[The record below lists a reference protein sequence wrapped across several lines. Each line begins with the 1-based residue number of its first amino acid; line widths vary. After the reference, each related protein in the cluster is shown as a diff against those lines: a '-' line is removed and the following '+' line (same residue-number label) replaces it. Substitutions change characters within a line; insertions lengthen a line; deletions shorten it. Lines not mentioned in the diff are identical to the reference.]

1 MNRGQTPIAT
11 TWEETMKYLLV
22 GAAVAASLA
31 VPATAQEVSLGRFFG
46 ACEDAGTDTKTSVG
60 EACIIQ
66 SIINA
71 ASAEIDGVTVNT
83 LPTDWGNFYDQIKAS
98 YAGGT
103 PPDIHVMHRHRVP
116 EFAGLGA
123 VADLT
128 DDLAGAGIDVS
139 DWAPAALDAV
149 SLDGGIY
156 GVPMD
161 FHANLW
167 HVNMDLMEAAGLV
180 MDGKPVLPTSPAELL
195 AHAQKVKDATGQDY
209 LAADFAQFPIG
220 VRLTLALMWQQGANI
235 FDGDTATINND
246 AAKNAVSSMTQLF
259 DAGLA
264 NPQLNY
270 ADSQQAFLNGEAAIL
285 VNGTWVVDFYTAEA
299 AKAEVGLNNYYVADF
314 PTLFDTGATWA
325 DSHMWAIPAS
335 LKANDPAKYQAA
347 LKVLAFIN
355 DHNIDWARTGHMA
368 VRNSVLE
375 SADYAALPHRAE
387 YAGTAAIAKDT
398 PPSEKYGAIQDVL
411 NRELQAIWLT
421 GKSADAALA
430 DAEAEVQ
437 DLLDR

>member
-1 MNRGQTPIAT
+1 MRRLLLSAT
-11 TWEETMKYLLV
+11 MLAGL
-22 GAAVAASLA
+22 AAPAAIS
-31 VPATAQEVSLGRFFG
+31 PAAAQELTLGRFFG
-46 ACEDAGTDTKTSVG
+46 ACEDAGTDTKASVG

-71 ASAEIDGVTVNT
+71 ASEAIDGVTITT
-83 LPTDWGNFYDQIKAS
+83 LPTDWGNYYDQIKAT

-123 VADLT
+123 LAAIGEDLG
-128 DDLAGAGIDVS
+128 AAGIDPA
-139 DWAPAALDAV
+139 DWTESARAAVTYNDQ
-149 SLDGGIY
+149 IY

-161 FHANLW
+161 IHANLW
-167 HVNMDLMEAAGLV
+167 HLNMDILEEAGLV
-180 MDGKPVLPTSPAELL
+180 ENGQPVLPSSPEELL
-195 AHAQKVKDATGQDY
+195 EHARQVKEATGKDY

-220 VRLTLALMWQQGANI
+220 VRLVLALLWQQGSNI
-235 FDGDTATINND
+235 FADGKTTIDTAEARTAVETI
-246 AAKNAVSSMTQLF
+246 TQLF
-259 DAGLA
+259 DAGYA

-270 ADSQQAFLNGEAAIL
+270 ADSQQAFLNGEVAVL
-285 VNGTWVVDFYTAEA
+285 VNGTWVVDFYAAEA
-299 AKAEVGLNNYYVADF
+299 AKEAVGLDNYRVADF
-314 PTLFDTGATWA
+314 PTLFETGATWA
-325 DSHMWAIPAS
+325 DSHMWVIPS
-335 LKANDPAKYQAA
+335 PVKADEARYQAA

-375 SADYAALPHRAE
+375 SDAYAALPHREE

-398 PPSEKYGAIQDVL
+398 PPSARYGGIQDAL

-421 GKSADAALA
+421 GKAVDAALA
-430 DAEAEVQ
+430 DANAQVQ

>member
-1 MNRGQTPIAT
+1 MKYVLLTAAMAAGIAT
-11 TWEETMKYLLV
+11 T
-22 GAAVAASLA
+22 A
-31 VPATAQEVSLGRFFG
+31 PAQEITLGRFFG
-46 ACEDAGTDTKTSVG
+46 ACEDAGTDTTASSG

-71 ASAEIDGVTVNT
+71 ADAELEGISINT
-83 LPTDWGNFYDQIKAS
+83 LPTDWGNYYDQVKAA

-103 PPDIHVMHRHRVP
+103 PPDVHVMHRHRVP

-123 VADLT
+123 IAEISGELE
-128 DDLAGAGIDVS
+128 AAGIDAS
-139 DWAPAALDAV
+139 DWSPAALDAV
-149 SLDGGIY
+149 SFNGGIY

-167 HVNMDLMEAAGLV
+167 HVNMDLMAEAGLV
-180 MDGKPVLPTSPAELL
+180 EDGKPILPTSPEELL
-195 AHAQKVKDATGQDY
+195 AQAQQFKNATGQDY

-220 VRLTLALMWQQGANI
+220 VRVVLALMWQQDANI
-235 FDGDTATINND
+235 FSDDGTATINTK
-246 AAKNAVSSMTQLF
+246 AGQNAVTAMTQLF

-270 ADSQQAFLNGEAAIL
+270 ADSQQAFLNGEAGIL

-299 AKAEVGLNNYYVADF
+299 AKEEVGLDNYYVADF
-314 PTLFDTGATWA
+314 PTLFETGATWA

-335 LKANDPAKYQAA
+335 LERKERAAA

-368 VRNSVLE
+368 VRTSVVE
-375 SADYAALPHRAE
+375 SDAYQSLPHRDE
-387 YAGTAAIAKDT
+387 YTGTAAIARDT
-398 PPSEKYGAIQDVL
+398 PPSERYGAIQDVL

-421 GKSADAALA
+421 GKTVEAALG
-430 DAEAEVQ
+430 DAEFEVQ

>member
-1 MNRGQTPIAT
+1 
-11 TWEETMKYLLV
+11 MKHLLI
-22 GAAVAASLA
+22 GAAVAATI
-31 VPATAQEVSLGRFFG
+31 ATGASAQEVTLGRFFG
-46 ACEDAGTDTKTSVG
+46 ACEDAGTDTKASVG

-71 ASAEIDGVTVNT
+71 ASAEIDGVTVKT
-83 LPTDWGNFYDQIKAS
+83 LPTDWGNYYDQIKAA

-103 PPDIHVMHRHRVP
+103 PPDVHVMHRHRVP

-123 VADLT
+123 LAELSGDLEKV
-128 DDLAGAGIDVS
+128 GIDVA
-139 DWAPAALDAV
+139 DWTEAARDAV
-149 SLDGGIY
+149 SYNGGIY
-156 GVPMD
+156 GVPLD
-161 FHANLW
+161 IHANLW
-167 HVNMDLMEAAGLV
+167 HVNMDLMQQAGLV
-180 MDGKPVLPTSPAELL
+180 ENGRPVLPSSPEQLL
-195 AHAQKVKDATGQDY
+195 AHARTVKEATGQDY

-220 VRLTLALMWQQGANI
+220 VRLVLALMWQQNANI
-235 FDGDTATINND
+235 FDGDTATIDND
-246 AAKNAVSSMTQLF
+246 AARNAIAAITQLF
-259 DAGLA
+259 DAGYA

-299 AKAEVGLNNYYVADF
+299 AKEETGLDNYYVASF

-335 LKANDPAKYQAA
+335 VKSNEDEYMAA

-368 VRNSVLE
+368 VRTSVLE
-375 SADYAALPHRAE
+375 SGEYANLPHRSE
-387 YAGTAAIAKDT
+387 YAATASIARDT
-398 PPSEKYGAIQDVL
+398 PPSERYGAIQDVL
-411 NRELQAIWLT
+411 NREFQAVWLT
-421 GKSADAALA
+421 GKSVDDALA
-430 DAEAEVQ
+430 DAEADVQ

>member
-1 MNRGQTPIAT
+1 
-11 TWEETMKYLLV
+11 MKHLII
-22 GAAVAASLA
+22 GAAVAATVVTGAS
-31 VPATAQEVSLGRFFG
+31 AQEITLGRFFG
-46 ACEDAGTDTKTSVG
+46 ACEDAGTDTKASVG
-60 EACIIQ
+60 EAYIIQ

-71 ASAEIDGVTVNT
+71 ADAELDGISITT
-83 LPTDWGNFYDQIKAS
+83 LPTDWGNYYDQIKAS

-103 PPDIHVMHRHRVP
+103 PPDVHVMHRHRIP

-123 VADLT
+123 
-128 DDLAGAGIDVS
+128 LAEISGELAAAGIDPS
-139 DWAPAALDAV
+139 DWSENALAAV
-149 SLDGGIY
+149 SYDGGIY

-167 HVNMDLMEAAGLV
+167 HVNMDLMEQAGLV
-180 MDGKPVLPTSPAELL
+180 ADGKPVLPTSPAELL
-195 AHAQKVKDATGQDY
+195 EHAQMVKDATGQDY

-220 VRLTLALMWQQGANI
+220 VRLVLALMWQQNANI
-235 FDGDTATINND
+235 FDGDTATINNE
-246 AAKNAVSSMTQLF
+246 AATNAVTTMTQLF
-259 DAGLA
+259 DAELA

-335 LKANDPAKYQAA
+335 LQGDKRAAA

-375 SADYAALPHRAE
+375 TAEYAALPHRDE
-387 YAGTAAIAKDT
+387 YTGTAAIARDT
-398 PPSEKYGAIQDVL
+398 PPSERYGAIQDVL

-421 GKSADAALA
+421 GKAVDVALA

>member
-1 MNRGQTPIAT
+1 
-11 TWEETMKYLLV
+11 MKHVILSAALV
-22 GAAVAASLA
+22 AGLVA
-31 VPATAQEVSLGRFFG
+31 PATAQEVSLGRFFG

-71 ASAEIDGVTVNT
+71 ASAEIDGVTVET
-83 LPTDWGNFYDQIKAS
+83 LPTDWGNYYDQIKAA

-123 VADLT
+123 VADLSA
-128 DDLAGAGIDVS
+128 DLVAAGIDTS

-149 SLDGGIY
+149 SYNGGIY

-167 HVNMDLMEAAGLV
+167 HVNMDLMAKAGLV
-180 MDGKPVLPTSPAELL
+180 TDGKPILPSSPAEMLE
-195 AHAQKVKDATGQDY
+195 HAKKVKEATGQDY
-209 LAADFAQFPIG
+209 LAADFAQYPIG

-246 AAKNAVSSMTQLF
+246 AAKNAVTSMTQLF
-259 DAGLA
+259 DAGVA

-299 AKAEVGLNNYYVADF
+299 AKSEVALNNYYVADF
-314 PTLFDTGATWA
+314 PTLFTEGATWA
-325 DSHMWAIPAS
+325 DSHMWAVPAS
-335 LKANDPAKYQAA
+335 LKAKDPAKYTAA

-355 DHNIDWARTGHMA
+355 NHNIDWARTGHMA
-368 VRNSVLE
+368 VRSSVLN
-375 SADYAALPHRAE
+375 SAEYAALAHRGE
-387 YAGTAAIAKDT
+387 YTGTAAIARDT

-421 GKSADAALA
+421 GKDVTAALS
-430 DAEAEVQ
+430 DAQAEVQ

>member
-1 MNRGQTPIAT
+1 MRHLII
-11 TWEETMKYLLV
+11 
-22 GAAVAASLA
+22 GAAVAAT
-31 VPATAQEVSLGRFFG
+31 VATGALAQEITLGRFFG

-83 LPTDWGNFYDQIKAS
+83 LPTDWGNYYDQIKAA

-103 PPDIHVMHRHRVP
+103 PPDIHVMHRHRIP

-123 VADLT
+123 IADLS
-128 DDLAGAGIDVS
+128 DDLAGAGIDIS
-139 DWAPAALDAV
+139 DWTDSAVDAV
-149 SLDGGIY
+149 SYEGGIY

-167 HVNMDLMEAAGLV
+167 HVNMDLMAEAGLV
-180 MDGKPVLPTSPAELL
+180 EDGKPVLPTSPEELL
-195 AHAQKVKDATGQDY
+195 QHARQVKEATGQNY

-220 VRLTLALMWQQGANI
+220 VRLVLALMWQQNANI
-235 FDGDTATINND
+235 FTDDGTATIDND
-246 AAKNAVSSMTQLF
+246 AARNAVTAITQLF
-259 DAGLA
+259 DAGYA

-299 AKAEVGLNNYYVADF
+299 AKPEVGLKSYYVADF
-314 PTLFDTGATWA
+314 PTLFETGATWA

-335 LKANDPAKYQAA
+335 LKANDPDRYAAA

-355 DHNIDWARTGHMA
+355 DHNIDWARTGHFP
-368 VRNSVLE
+368 VRNSVRA
-375 SADYAALPHRAE
+375 SAEYAALPHRQE
-387 YAGTAAIAKDT
+387 YAGTGAIAKDT
-398 PPSEKYGAIQDVL
+398 PPSERYGAIQDVL

-421 GKSADAALA
+421 GKSVDDALA

-437 DLLDR
+437 DQLDR

>member
-1 MNRGQTPIAT
+1 MKHVLLTAAAAAT
-11 TWEETMKYLLV
+11 LAT
-22 GAAVAASLA
+22 GAL
-31 VPATAQEVSLGRFFG
+31 AQEVTLGRFFG
-46 ACEDAGTDTKTSVG
+46 ACEDAGTDTTTSTG

-71 ASAEIDGVTVNT
+71 ADAELDGISINT
-83 LPTDWGNFYDQIKAS
+83 LPTDWGNYYDQVKAA

-103 PPDIHVMHRHRVP
+103 PPDVHVMHRHRIP

-123 VADLT
+123 LAEISGDLE
-128 DDLAGAGIDVS
+128 AAGIDPG
-139 DWAPAALDAV
+139 DWSPAALDAV
-149 SLDGGIY
+149 SFNGGIY

-167 HVNMDLMEAAGLV
+167 HVNMDVMEEAGLV
-180 MDGKPVLPTSPAELL
+180 ENGAPVLPSSPEELL
-195 AHAQKVKDATGQDY
+195 AHAQQVKDATGKDY

-220 VRLTLALMWQQGANI
+220 VRLVLALMWQQNANI
-235 FDGDTATINND
+235 FTEDGTATINTE
-246 AAKNAVSSMTQLF
+246 AGKNAVTAITQLF

-285 VNGTWVVDFYTAEA
+285 VNGTWVVDFYTAQA
-299 AKAEVGLNNYYVADF
+299 ADPDVGLENYYVADL
-314 PTLFDTGATWA
+314 PTLFETGATWA
-325 DSHMWAIPAS
+325 DSHMWAIPS
-335 LKANDPAKYQAA
+335 TLDGDKKMAA

-368 VRNSVLE
+368 VRKSVVE
-375 SADYAALPHRAE
+375 SDAYTSLPHRDE
-387 YAGTAAIAKDT
+387 YTGTAAIAKDT
-398 PPSEKYGAIQDVL
+398 PPSERYGAIQDVL

-421 GKSADAALA
+421 GKSVEDALD
-430 DAEAEVQ
+430 DAELEVQ

>member
-1 MNRGQTPIAT
+1 MKYVLITAAMAAGIAT
-11 TWEETMKYLLV
+11 T
-22 GAAVAASLA
+22 A
-31 VPATAQEVSLGRFFG
+31 PAQEITLGRFFG
-46 ACEDAGTDTKTSVG
+46 ACEDAGTDTTTSAG

-71 ASAEIDGVTVNT
+71 ADAELDGISINT
-83 LPTDWGNFYDQIKAS
+83 LPTDWGNYYDQVKAA

-103 PPDIHVMHRHRVP
+103 PPDVHVMHRHRVT

-123 VADLT
+123 IAEISGELE
-128 DDLAGAGIDVS
+128 AAGIDAS
-139 DWAPAALDAV
+139 DWSPAALDAV
-149 SLDGGIY
+149 SFNGGIY

-167 HVNMDLMEAAGLV
+167 HVNMDLMEQAGLV
-180 MDGKPVLPTSPAELL
+180 DDGKPVLPTSPEELL
-195 AHAQKVKDATGQDY
+195 AHAQQFKDATGQDY
-209 LAADFAQFPIG
+209 LAADFAQFPLG
-220 VRLTLALMWQQGANI
+220 VRTVLALLWQQDANI
-235 FDGDTATINND
+235 FTDDGTATINTPE
-246 AAKNAVSSMTQLF
+246 AQNAVTAITQLF
-259 DAGLA
+259 DAELA

-270 ADSQQAFLNGEAAIL
+270 ADSQQAFLNGEAGIL

-299 AKAEVGLNNYYVADF
+299 AKEEVSLDNYYVADF
-314 PTLFDTGATWA
+314 PTLFATGATWA

-335 LKANDPAKYQAA
+335 LEGDQRAAA

-368 VRNSVLE
+368 VRTSVIE
-375 SADYAALPHRAE
+375 SDAYNALPHRDE
-387 YAGTAAIAKDT
+387 YTGTAAIARDT
-398 PPSEKYGAIQDVL
+398 PPSERYGAIQDVL

-421 GKSADAALA
+421 DKPVQDALA
-430 DAEAEVQ
+430 DAEIEIQ

>member
-1 MNRGQTPIAT
+1 MKHVLLTAAAAATIAT
-11 TWEETMKYLLV
+11 
-22 GAAVAASLA
+22 G
-31 VPATAQEVSLGRFFG
+31 ATAQEVTLGRFFG
-46 ACEDAGTDTKTSVG
+46 ACEEAGTDTTTSVG

-71 ASAEIDGVTVNT
+71 ADAELDGITINT
-83 LPTDWGNFYDQIKAS
+83 LPTDWGNYYDQIKAA

-123 VADLT
+123 IAELSGDLE
-128 DDLAGAGIDVS
+128 AAGIDPS
-139 DWAPAALDAV
+139 DWAPAALEAV
-149 SLDGGIY
+149 SHEGGIY

-167 HVNMDLMEAAGLV
+167 HVNMDLMAEAGLV
-180 MDGKPVLPTSPAELL
+180 EDGKPILPTSPEELL
-195 AHAQKVKDATGQDY
+195 AQAQQFKDATGQDY

-220 VRLTLALMWQQGANI
+220 VRLVLALMWQQDANI
-235 FDGDTATINND
+235 FTEDGTATID
-246 AAKNAVSSMTQLF
+246 TEAAANAVTAITQLF

-264 NPQLNY
+264 DPQLNY
-270 ADSQQAFLNGEAAIL
+270 ADSQQAFLNGEAGIL
-285 VNGTWVVDFYTAEA
+285 VNGTWVVDFYDAQA
-299 AKAEVGLNNYYVADF
+299 ADPDVPLSSYYAADF
-314 PTLFDTGATWA
+314 PTLFGTGATWA

-335 LKANDPAKYQAA
+335 LAGEQRAA
-347 LKVLAFIN
+347 AMQVLAFIN

-375 SADYAALPHRAE
+375 SDAYADLPHRDE
-387 YAGTAAIAKDT
+387 YAGTAGIARDT
-398 PPSEKYGAIQDVL
+398 PPSARYGAIQDVL
-411 NRELQAIWLT
+411 NRELQAVWLT
-421 GKSADAALA
+421 GKPVGDALA
-430 DAEAEVQ
+430 DAELEVQ

>member
-1 MNRGQTPIAT
+1 MKHVLLTAAAAAT
-11 TWEETMKYLLV
+11 FAT
-22 GAAVAASLA
+22 GAF
-31 VPATAQEVSLGRFFG
+31 AQEITLGRFFG
-46 ACEDAGTDTKTSVG
+46 ACEDAGTDTTTSVG

-71 ASAEIDGVTVNT
+71 ADAEIDGVSINT
-83 LPTDWGNFYDQIKAS
+83 LPTDWGNYYDQIKAAF
-98 YAGGT
+98 AGGT
-103 PPDIHVMHRHRVP
+103 PPDVFVMHRHRIP

-123 VADLT
+123 VAEISGDLE
-128 DDLAGAGIDVS
+128 GVGIDAS
-139 DWAPAALDAV
+139 DWSETALDAV
-149 SLDGGIY
+149 SFNGGIY

-167 HVNMDLMEAAGLV
+167 HVNMDLMEQAGLV
-180 MDGKPVLPTSPAELL
+180 ENGAPVLPSSPEELL
-195 AHAQKVKDATGQDY
+195 EHAQMVKDATGQDY

-220 VRLTLALMWQQGANI
+220 VRLVLALMWQQNANI
-235 FDGDTATINND
+235 FDEDGTATINNE
-246 AAKNAVSSMTQLF
+246 AGANAVTAITQLF

-270 ADSQQAFLNGEAAIL
+270 ADSQQAFLNGESAIL

-299 AKAEVGLNNYYVADF
+299 AKEEVGLDNYYVADF
-314 PTLFDTGATWA
+314 PTLFETGATWA
-325 DSHMWAIPAS
+325 DSHMWAIPS
-335 LKANDPAKYQAA
+335 TLDGDRKEAA

-355 DHNIDWARTGHMA
+355 EHNIDWARTGHMA
-368 VRNSVLE
+368 VRTSVVE
-375 SADYAALPHRAE
+375 SEAYQSLPHRDE

-398 PPSEKYGAIQDVL
+398 PPSERYGAIQDVL

-421 GKSADAALA
+421 GKEVEKALA
-430 DAEAEVQ
+430 DAELEVQ

>member
-1 MNRGQTPIAT
+1 
-11 TWEETMKYLLV
+11 MKHVILSAALV
-22 GAAVAASLA
+22 AGLVA
-31 VPATAQEVSLGRFFG
+31 PATAQEVSLGRFFG

-71 ASAEIDGVTVNT
+71 ASAEIDGVTVET
-83 LPTDWGNFYDQIKAS
+83 LPTDWGNYYDQIKAA

-103 PPDIHVMHRHRVP
+103 PPDVHVMHRHRVP

-123 VADLT
+123 VADLSA
-128 DDLAGAGIDVS
+128 DLVAAGIDTS

-149 SLDGGIY
+149 SYNGGIY

-167 HVNMDLMEAAGLV
+167 HVNMDLMAKAGLV
-180 MDGKPVLPTSPAELL
+180 TDGKPILPSSSAEMLE
-195 AHAQKVKDATGQDY
+195 HAKKVKEATGQDY
-209 LAADFAQFPIG
+209 LAADFAQYPIG

-246 AAKNAVSSMTQLF
+246 AAKNAVTSMTQLF
-259 DAGLA
+259 DAGVA

-299 AKAEVGLNNYYVADF
+299 AKSEVALNNYYVADF
-314 PTLFDTGATWA
+314 PTLFSEGATWA
-325 DSHMWAIPAS
+325 DSHMWAVPAS
-335 LKANDPAKYQAA
+335 LKAKDPAKYAAA

-355 DHNIDWARTGHMA
+355 NHNIDWARTGHMA
-368 VRNSVLE
+368 VRSSVLN
-375 SADYAALPHRAE
+375 SAEYAALAHRGE
-387 YAGTAAIAKDT
+387 YTGTAAIARDT

-421 GKSADAALA
+421 GKDVTAALS
-430 DAEAEVQ
+430 DAQAEVQ

>member
-1 MNRGQTPIAT
+1 
-11 TWEETMKYLLV
+11 MKHLLM
-22 GAAVAASLA
+22 GAAIAAT
-31 VPATAQEVSLGRFFG
+31 VVTGATAQEITLGRFFG
-46 ACEDAGTDTKTSVG
+46 ACEDAGTDTKASVG

-71 ASAEIDGVTVNT
+71 ADAEIDGVSINT
-83 LPTDWGNFYDQIKAS
+83 LPTDWGNYYDQIKAA

-103 PPDIHVMHRHRVP
+103 PPDVHVMHRHRIP
-116 EFAGLGA
+116 EFASLGA
-123 VADLT
+123 LANLS
-128 DDLAGAGIDVS
+128 DDLAAAGIDTS
-139 DWAPAALDAV
+139 DWSATALDAV
-149 SLDGGIY
+149 SYNGDVY

-167 HVNMDLMEAAGLV
+167 HVNMDVMEAAGLV
-180 MDGKPVLPTSPAELL
+180 ADGKPILPTSPAELL
-195 AHAQKVKDATGQDY
+195 EHAQMVKEATGQDY

-220 VRLTLALMWQQGANI
+220 VRLVLALMWQQNANI

-246 AAKNAVSSMTQLF
+246 AAKAAVSAMTQLF
-259 DAGLA
+259 DAELA

-335 LKANDPAKYQAA
+335 VKAGDPETYAA
-347 LKVLAFIN
+347 SLKVLAFIN
-355 DHNIDWARTGHMA
+355 DHNVDWARTGHMA
-368 VRNSVLE
+368 VRTSVVE
-375 SADYAALPHRAE
+375 SDEYANLPHRAE
-387 YAGTAAIAKDT
+387 YTGTAAIARDT
-398 PPSEKYGAIQDVL
+398 PPSERYGAIQDVL

-421 GKSADAALA
+421 GKSVDMALA
-430 DAEAEVQ
+430 DAEGEVQ

>member
-1 MNRGQTPIAT
+1 MKYVLLTAAMAAGIAT
-11 TWEETMKYLLV
+11 T
-22 GAAVAASLA
+22 A
-31 VPATAQEVSLGRFFG
+31 PAQEITLGRFFG
-46 ACEDAGTDTKTSVG
+46 ACEDAGTDTTASSG

-71 ASAEIDGVTVNT
+71 ADAELDGISIST
-83 LPTDWGNFYDQIKAS
+83 LPTDWGNYYDQVKAA

-103 PPDIHVMHRHRVP
+103 PPDVHVMHRHRVP

-123 VADLT
+123 IAEISGELE
-128 DDLAGAGIDVS
+128 AAGIDPS
-139 DWAPAALDAV
+139 DWSPAALDAV
-149 SLDGGIY
+149 SYNGGIY

-167 HVNMDLMEAAGLV
+167 HVNMDLMEQAGLV
-180 MDGKPVLPTSPAELL
+180 EDGKPVLPTSPQELL
-195 AHAQKVKDATGQDY
+195 AHAQQFKDATGQDY

-220 VRLTLALMWQQGANI
+220 VRVVLALMWQQNANI
-235 FDGDTATINND
+235 FTDDGTATID
-246 AAKNAVSSMTQLF
+246 SEAGQNAVTAITQLF
-259 DAGLA
+259 DAELA

-270 ADSQQAFLNGEAAIL
+270 ADSQQAFLNGEAGIL

-299 AKAEVGLNNYYVADF
+299 AKEEVGLDNYYVADF
-314 PTLFDTGATWA
+314 PTLFATGATWA
-325 DSHMWAIPAS
+325 DSHMWAIPSS
-335 LKANDPAKYQAA
+335 LEGDERAAA

-368 VRNSVLE
+368 VRTSVVE
-375 SADYAALPHRAE
+375 SDAYQSLPHRDE
-387 YAGTAAIAKDT
+387 YTGTASIARDT
-398 PPSEKYGAIQDVL
+398 PPSERYGAIQDVL

-421 GKSADAALA
+421 GKTVEAALG
-430 DAEAEVQ
+430 DAEIEVQ

>member
-1 MNRGQTPIAT
+1 MKHVLLTAAAAAT
-11 TWEETMKYLLV
+11 LAT
-22 GAAVAASLA
+22 GAF
-31 VPATAQEVSLGRFFG
+31 AQEVTLGRFFG
-46 ACEDAGTDTKTSVG
+46 ACEDAGTDTTTSTG

-71 ASAEIDGVTVNT
+71 AETEIDGVSINT
-83 LPTDWGNFYDQIKAS
+83 LPTDWGNYYDQVKAA

-103 PPDIHVMHRHRVP
+103 PPDVHVMHRHRIP

-123 VADLT
+123 LAEISGDLET
-128 DDLAGAGIDVS
+128 AGIDPG
-139 DWAPAALDAV
+139 DWSPAALDAV
-149 SLDGGIY
+149 SFKDGIY

-167 HVNMDLMEAAGLV
+167 HVNMDVMEAAGLV
-180 MDGKPVLPTSPAELL
+180 ENGAPVLPSSPEELL
-195 AHAQKVKDATGQDY
+195 AHAQQVKEATGKDY

-220 VRLTLALMWQQGANI
+220 VRLVLALMWQQNANI
-235 FDGDTATINND
+235 FTDDGTATINTE
-246 AAKNAVSSMTQLF
+246 AGKNSVTTITQLF

-314 PTLFDTGATWA
+314 PTLFETGATWA
-325 DSHMWAIPAS
+325 DSHMWAIPS
-335 LKANDPAKYQAA
+335 TLEGEEKMAA

-368 VRNSVLE
+368 VRKSVVA
-375 SADYAALPHRAE
+375 SDAYTSLPHRDE
-387 YAGTAAIAKDT
+387 YTGTAAIAKDT
-398 PPSEKYGAIQDVL
+398 PPSERYGAIQDVL

-421 GKSADAALA
+421 GKSVEDALG
-430 DAEAEVQ
+430 DAELEVQ